1 MKKFKN
7 LIITI
12 TYLFIV
18 AIIFSFLIFKKLTI
32 SNILFY
38 LLESITFG
46 LIINLITCPFKE
58 KINKII
64 TSILLVIIT
73 IFYIAQ
79 FIHYNFYDC
88 FFSIYSLVNGGQVFG
103 FLNAI
108 IKEIINNIF
117 GIIILVLGLIL
128 AIILIFKNNEEYS
141 SKKKPLI
148 LAGLLILNL
157 IITISL
163 IYIPNSNDIY
173 SRKNLLE
180 KTNSETKNTES
191 FGLIT
196 AMIIDSSRYLSS
208 YKEDIIKKE
217 ESKEVF
223 KEEKNVKYNKEN
235 IDFDKLLKAEKNKN
249 IKKIHNFFKSE
260 EPTNKNEYT
269 GIFKDKNL
277 IFITA
282 ESFSFN
288 IIDEDLTPTL
298 YKMTKEGIT
307 FSNFYTPIYYA
318 STSDGEYTN
327 LTGLLPKEGTW
338 SYIASKNK
346 DFPYTYAKV
355 LKEKGYDTYSYHNG
369 IYNFYDRDKIMP
381 NLGYDKY
388 TGCGNGLE
396 KKINCNLWPQSD
408 DEMFNKTFDDYK
420 NSKKFMTYYMT
431 ISGHLSHNFNDNDMA
446 KKHKDKVKD
455 LEYSEAVKAYISA
468 TIDLDNALENLLEN
482 LKKNDKLDD
491 TVIVL
496 VPDHYPYGLSDEELN
511 ELKPITTAY
520 DKYKSGLI
528 IYNSDTKG
536 KKIDKYSSNIDIL
549 PTILNMFGI
558 NYDSRVIIGK
568 DIMSNSDGII
578 IFNDRSFLTDQGF
591 YNEKTNEFSTTKTK
605 IDKGYIK
612 EKRIE
617 AFNKTNI
624 SSMILETNY
633 YESLKK

>member
-79 FIHYNFYDC
+79 FVHYNFYDC

-117 GIIILVLGLIL
+117 GIIILVLGLVL

-208 YKEDIIKKE
+208 YKEDIIKIE

-249 IKKIHNFFKSE
+249 IKKIHNFFKNE

-346 DFPYTYAKV
+346 EFPYTYAKV

-396 KKINCNLWPQSD
+396 KKINCDLWPQSD
-408 DEMFNKTFDDYK
+408 TEMFSKTFDDYK

-520 DKYKSGLI
+520 DKYKSSLI

>member
-1 MKKFKN
+1 MKKYKN

-12 TYLFIV
+12 AYLFII
-18 AIIFSFLIFKKLTI
+18 AITFAILIFHKLSI
-32 SNILFY
+32 SNALFY

-46 LIINLITCPFKE
+46 LIINLISYPFKP
-58 KINKII
+58 KINKIVN
-64 TSILLVIIT
+64 SSLLVVIT

-79 FIHYNFYDC
+79 FVHYNFYDC
-88 FFSIYSLVNGGQVFG
+88 FFSIYSLINGGQVFG

-108 IKEIINNIF
+108 IKEIIDNIF
-117 GIIILVLGLIL
+117 GILIL
-128 AIILIFKNNEEYS
+128 LSILILTIILIFKNDNL
-141 SKKKPLI
+141 SKKQNPII
-148 LAGLLILNL
+148 LVGLLILNL
-157 IITISL
+157 IITISF

-196 AMIIDSSRYLSS
+196 AMLIDTNRYISP
-208 YKEDIIKKE
+208 YKEDIIKTEKT
-217 ESKEVF
+217 KEVF
-223 KEEKNVKYNKEN
+223 KEEKNLKYNKEN
-235 IDFDKLLKAEKNKN
+235 IDFDELIKEEKNKE
-249 IKKIHNFFKSE
+249 IKKINNFFKSVD
-260 EPTNKNEYT
+260 PTNKNEYT
-269 GIFKDKNL
+269 GIFKNKNL

-288 IIDEDLTPTL
+288 IIDEELTPTL
-298 YKMTKEGIT
+298 YKMTSEGIT

-355 LKEKGYDTYSYHNG
+355 FKEKGYDTYSYHNG
-369 IYNFYDRDKIMP
+369 IYNFYDRNKVMP

-408 DEMFNKTFDDYK
+408 DEMISYTFADYK
-420 NSKKFMTYYMT
+420 NSKNFMTYYMT

-455 LEYSEAVKAYISA
+455 LKYSDAVKAYISA
-468 TIDLDNALENLLEN
+468 TIDLDNALKNLLEN
-482 LKKNDKLDD
+482 LKKNEKLDD

-496 VPDHYPYGLSDEELN
+496 VPDHYPYGLSNEELN
-511 ELKPITTAY
+511 ELKPLTTAY

-528 IYNSDTKG
+528 IYNSTTKG
-536 KKIDKYSSNIDIL
+536 EKINKYSSNIDIL

-558 NYDSRVIIGK
+558 KYDSRVIIGK
-568 DIMSNSDGII
+568 DIMSSNDGIV
-578 IFNDRSFLTDQGF
+578 IFNDRSFLTNQGF
-591 YNEKTNEFSTTKTK
+591 YNEKIKEFSSSKTN
-605 IDKGYIK
+605 IPQGYIK

-633 YESLKK
+633 YKSLKK

>member
-79 FIHYNFYDC
+79 FVHYNFYDC

-117 GIIILVLGLIL
+117 GIIILVLGLVL

-196 AMIIDSSRYLSS
+196 AMIIDSSRYQSS

>member
-1 MKKFKN
+1 MKKYKN

-12 TYLFIV
+12 AYLFIT
-18 AIIFSFLIFKKLTI
+18 AITFTILIFHNLSI

-38 LLESITFG
+38 LFESITFG
-46 LIINLITCPFKE
+46 LIINLIVCPFKE
-58 KINKII
+58 KTSKII
-64 TSILLVIIT
+64 TSILLVVIT

-79 FIHYNFYDC
+79 FVHYNFYDC
-88 FFSIYSLVNGGQVFG
+88 FFSIYSLINGGQVFG

-108 IKEIINNIF
+108 IKEIIDNII
-117 GIIILVLGLIL
+117 GILILLFILVLT
-128 AIILIFKNNEEYS
+128 IILILKNNNLN
-141 SKKKPLI
+141 KKQNPLI
-148 LAGLLILNL
+148 LAGLLVLNL
-157 IITISL
+157 IITISF

-196 AMIIDSSRYLSS
+196 AMLIDTNRYISLCN
-208 YKEDIIKKE
+208 EDIIKTEKT
-217 ESKEVF
+217 KEVF

-235 IDFDKLLKAEKNKN
+235 IDFDKLIKEEKNVKYNTENIDFDKLIKEEKNKN
-249 IKKIHNFFKSE
+249 IKKIHNFFKNE
-260 EPTNKNEYT
+260 NPTNKNEYT
-269 GIFKDKNL
+269 GIFKNKNL

-288 IIDEDLTPTL
+288 IIDEELTPTL
-298 YKMTKEGIT
+298 YKMTSEGIT

-355 LKEKGYDTYSYHNG
+355 FKEKGYDTYSYHNG
-369 IYNFYDRDKIMP
+369 IYNFYDRNKVMP

-408 DEMFNKTFDDYK
+408 DEMISYTFADYK
-420 NSKKFMTYYMT
+420 NSKNFMTYYMT

-455 LEYSEAVKAYISA
+455 LKYSDAVKAYISA
-468 TIDLDNALENLLEN
+468 AIDLDNALGNLLES
-482 LKKNDKLDD
+482 LKKNGKLDD

-496 VPDHYPYGLSDEELN
+496 VPDHYPYGLSNEELN

-528 IYNSDTKG
+528 IYNTATKG
-536 KKIDKYSSNIDIL
+536 EKIDKYSSNIDIL

-558 NYDSRVIIGK
+558 SYDSRVIIGK

-578 IFNDRSFLTDQGF
+578 IFNDRSFLTNQGF
-591 YNEKTNEFSTTKTK
+591 YNEKT
-605 IDKGYIK
+605 K
-612 EKRIE
+612 EY
-617 AFNKTNI
+617 
-624 SSMILETNY
+624 S
-633 YESLKK
+633 